1 LFNNIIIEKLS
12 QVKEG
17 LQSYSVSFLDIYL
30 NLDNNGQLSIILYG
44 NFNFAIIN
52 FPNFDSYIIPTV
64 SAYEVYIS
72 QLIRYTRAFS
82 LYSDVLRRYR
92 LLSTK
97 LFQATDFLKN
107 HLVLS
112 FKTFFGRYEYLVNKF
127 LTCARHDERW
137 CWQLHFGST
146 LTIIGS
152 LMSCDDLVYYLI
164 LK

>member
-1 LFNNIIIEKLS
+1 MYTVHRIKACHKSNNYF
-12 QVKEG
+12 
-17 LQSYSVSFLDIYL
+17 LQSSFHKSLIVHFLTDSMTKVFPHL
-30 NLDNNGQLSIILYG
+30 NG
-44 NFNFAIIN
+44 NT
-52 FPNFDSYIIPTV
+52 PTV

-107 HLVLS
+107 LLVLS